1 MRSSRLLPFLLLA
14 AGDQSDTLAEL
25 SAGRRST
32 PWPFSRGRSD
42 GNAALEVQPRSMRL
56 KYFFQSGH
64 GRQST
69 FGLEQESSR
78 RTDEE
83 PTEPLKLNV
92 LRYED
97 IENEKTH
104 LPDVAYVIET
114 LADGVHPVVVKRVFS
129 ELQDLHKAL
138 KGVLRVKTKLPPKK
152 FFISLSIEG
161 TCIVGECW
169 V

>member
-1 MRSSRLLPFLLLA
+1 MVA
-14 AGDQSDTLAEL
+14 
-25 SAGRRST
+25 
-32 PWPFSRGRSD
+32 
-42 GNAALEVQPRSMRL
+42 
-56 KYFFQSGH
+56 K
-64 GRQST
+64 ST

-83 PTEPLKLNV
+83 RPKLKLSGPEDTRTRRRTFRM
-92 LRYED
+92 LRTSS
-97 IENEKTH
+97 KH
-104 LPDVAYVIET
+104 QRRPSRRRK
-114 LADGVHPVVVKRVFS
+114 GVFS